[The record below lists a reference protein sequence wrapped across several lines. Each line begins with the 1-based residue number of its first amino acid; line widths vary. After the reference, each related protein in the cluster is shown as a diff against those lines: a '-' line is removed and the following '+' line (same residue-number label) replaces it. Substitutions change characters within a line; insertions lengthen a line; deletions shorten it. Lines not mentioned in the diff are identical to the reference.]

1 MDEKEKDFSEGIP
14 GGTEVKNLPANAGDT
29 GNLGSIPGW
38 GRSLGRG
45 NGNPLQYS
53 CLENPMDRKAWW
65 IAVHVVSKSWKQL
78 SEHAYAQGLN
88 ICASPNSYVEIITS
102 KVMLFGEGNGT
113 SLQHSCLEN
122 PMDGEA
128 W

>member
-1 MDEKEKDFSEGIP
+1 MAIHSS
-14 GGTEVKNLPANAGDT
+14 TLV
-29 GNLGSIPGW
+29 W
-38 GRSLGRG
+38 
-45 NGNPLQYS
+45 
-53 CLENPMDRKAWW
+53 ENPMDRKAWW

-78 SEHAYAQGLN
+78 SEYAYAQGLN

-113 SLQHSCLEN
+113 PLQYSCLEN
-122 PMDGEA
+122 PKDGGA